1 MEIKTTSKDNATT
14 LSLNGRID
22 TATAPELEQA
32 INKVIDGGQRK
43 VLLDFAG
50 VTYISS
56 GGLRVLLATAKKLKN
71 PGDKFG
77 ICALSPR
84 GPEDPQACRIHPRS
98 FLSTHL
104 AGEALPLVTTSWFL
118 EWQPLPVSGR
128 GNNFSAYPGRS
139 TPYRPTHTS
148 SRRRCHHPDRSWRP
162 CRTGR
167 TAHAGGDGVPPQ
179 RSARFSS
186 F

>member
-1 MEIKTTSKDNATT
+1 MEITTTSKDNATT

-77 ICALSPR
+77 ICALSP
-84 GPEDPQACRIHPRS
+84 EVMKI
-98 FLSTHL
+98 LKL
-104 AGEALPLVTTSWFL
+104 AGFTSIFSIYASEGEAL
-118 EWQPLPVSGR
+118 
-128 GNNFSAYPGRS
+128 
-139 TPYRPTHTS
+139 
-148 SRRRCHHPDRSWRP
+148 
-162 CRTGR
+162 
-167 TAHAGGDGVPPQ
+167 AGW
-179 RSARFSS
+179 
-186 F
+186 